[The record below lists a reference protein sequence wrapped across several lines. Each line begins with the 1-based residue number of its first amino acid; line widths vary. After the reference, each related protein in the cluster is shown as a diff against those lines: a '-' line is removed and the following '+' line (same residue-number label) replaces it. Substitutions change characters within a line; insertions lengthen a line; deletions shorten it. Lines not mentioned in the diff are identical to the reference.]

1 MGVIDLFPF
10 LDEFEC
16 LTIRLHELAHQV
28 DYHVAIESP
37 VTFQGGARKIA
48 LAGKRLRNY
57 QHLARYLRGEEPGQ
71 GAERL
76 QVIRVPAPL
85 AAMEPFALE
94 RQQFDY
100 GMYDG
105 PLLRWEII
113 ASDLVMIS
121 AADEIPR
128 AARVREAVAYLRET
142 AQTGAARAVLF
153 GMPLHYYW
161 LNCQSSAG
169 VWWGTR
175 MAFARDVHTTWNG
188 SLYTL
193 RLSADGLRLTDAG
206 WHFSYLSGAA
216 PDGIA
221 RIQRKLAAYG
231 HSQYNVAPL
240 NTAEHL
246 RRCIDRGLDPFDRGD
261 TYRRVPIDETYPL
274 CVREGVA
281 AGGEY
286 APFVWAETMRGTH
299 R

>member
-10 LDEFEC
+10 LDEWEC
-16 LTIRLHELAHQV
+16 LSIRLHELAHQV
-28 DYHVAIESP
+28 DYHVAIESLI
-37 VTFQGGARKIA
+37 TFQGGARKIA
-48 LAGKRLRNY
+48 LAGKRLQHY
-57 QHLARYLRGEEPGQ
+57 QHLTRYLRGEEPGQ

-76 QVIRVPAPL
+76 QVLRVPAPL

-100 GMYDG
+100 GMCDG
-105 PLLRWEII
+105 PLHRWETI

-128 AARVREAVAYLRET
+128 AACVREAATYLRET
-142 AQTGAARAVLF
+142 EQTGTARAVLF
-153 GMPLHYYW
+153 GMPLYYYW

-175 MAFARDVHTTWNG
+175 MAFATDVLPTWNG
-188 SLYTL
+188 SLYAL

-216 PDGIA
+216 PDGVE
-221 RIQRKLAAYG
+221 RIQRKLASYA
-231 HSQYNVAPL
+231 HPQYNMAPL

-246 RRCIDRGLDPFDRGD
+246 RRCIDLGRDPFGRGD
-261 TYRRVPIDETYPL
+261 TYRCMPIDETYPL
-274 CVREGVA
+274 CIREGVA

-286 APFVWAETMRGTH
+286 APFVWAGAKVPA
-299 R
+299 